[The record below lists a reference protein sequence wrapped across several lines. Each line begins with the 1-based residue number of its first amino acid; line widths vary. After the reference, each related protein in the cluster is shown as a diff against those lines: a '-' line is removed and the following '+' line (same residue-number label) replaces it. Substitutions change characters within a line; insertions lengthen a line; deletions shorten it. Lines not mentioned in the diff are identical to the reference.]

1 MALTIPLSVN
11 ASPQTIPLEVTPS
24 EHAVNLSV
32 DMEARQVVNGD
43 YNNLDNK
50 PAING
55 VTLIGDK
62 TSADLGIDQTYT
74 HTQSVASATW
84 TITHNLNKR
93 PSVTVVDSGGTVVI
107 GDVQYIDDNTIIIT
121 FIGAFSGAAYLN

>member
-1 MALTIPLSVN
+1 MPLNIQLNVEG
-11 ASPQTIPLEVTPS
+11 SPQSVPLDVAPS
-24 EHAVNLSV
+24 EQTANLNV
-32 DMEARQVVNGD
+32 GMEGRQIINGD
-43 YNNLDNK
+43 YEQLVNL
-50 PAING
+50 PQING
-55 VTLIGDK
+55 VTLIGNK
-62 TSADLGIDQTYT
+62 TSADIGIDQTYT

-107 GDVQYIDDNTIIIT
+107 GDVQYIDDNTIVIT